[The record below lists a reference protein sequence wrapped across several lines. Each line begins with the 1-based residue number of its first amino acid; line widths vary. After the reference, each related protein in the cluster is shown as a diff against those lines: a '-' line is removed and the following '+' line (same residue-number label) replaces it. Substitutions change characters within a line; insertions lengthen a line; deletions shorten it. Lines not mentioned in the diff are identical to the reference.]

1 MARRNIGQGVLSYT
15 MGGLRHS
22 STPMRATPAAAAA
35 PTDLELRDELAR
47 VHSQAY
53 AWAVRCCREDR
64 GEAEDVLHEAYM
76 KVLDGRARFEGRSS
90 FKTWLLGVVRHTA
103 HEHARR
109 SWRRLMRL
117 ERWWKEREDAGSDMP
132 GDEGRV
138 GELTTALSRLSKR
151 QQEVLHLVFYQNL
164 TINEAAEV
172 LAMPVGTARTHYER
186 GKSRLRQL
194 LDHPGN
200 R

>member
-1 MARRNIGQGVLSYT
+1 
-15 MGGLRHS
+15 
-22 STPMRATPAAAAA
+22 MRATPVASAA
-35 PTDLELRDELAR
+35 PTDFDLRDEMAR
-47 VHSQAY
+47 VHAQAH
-53 AWAVRCCREDR
+53 AWAVRCCRDDR
-64 GEAEDVLHEAYM
+64 AEAEDVLHEAYM

-103 HEHARR
+103 REHVRR
-109 SWRRLMRL
+109 GWLNMTRL
-117 ERWWKEREDAGSDMP
+117 ERWWRERESVGAEST
-132 GDEGRV
+132 GDDGRA
-138 GELTTALSRLSKR
+138 GELRTALARLSKR

-164 TINEAAEV
+164 TINEAADV

-194 LDHPGN
+194 LGQPGE

>member
-1 MARRNIGQGVLSYT
+1 
-15 MGGLRHS
+15 
-22 STPMRATPAAAAA
+22 MRATPAAAAA
-35 PTDLELRDELAR
+35 STDLDLRDELAR

-53 AWAVRCCREDR
+53 AWAVRCCRDHR
-64 GEAEDVLHEAYM
+64 AEAEDVLHEAYM

-103 HEHARR
+103 REHTRR
-109 SWRRLMRL
+109 GWLRAIRL
-117 ERWWKEREDAGSDMP
+117 ERWWRERNDDQSTASED
-132 GDEGRV
+132 GRI
-138 GELTTALSRLSKR
+138 GELRSALGRLSKR

-186 GKSRLRQL
+186 GKHRLRAL
-194 LDHPGN
+194 LGQSEE